1 MDQVINFFSMG
12 NYGAYIW
19 TAYSLTAIVMLSLLV
34 TTLHRL
40 RKNQAELEELQH
52 LRESAGQSNNKEET
66 ARP

>member
-1 MDQVINFFSMG
+1 MDQVITFFSMG

-19 TAYSLTAIVMLSLLV
+19 TAYSLTAIVMLSLLI

-40 RKNQAELEELQH
+40 RKNQAELEELQR
-52 LRESAGQSNNKEET
+52 LKEFAEQRNNKEET